1 MGCLS
6 LHQHRLQGQEAAQAL
21 TLRHTTEMHGLP
33 LNWPA
38 HFVHLHAA
46 WPCYNPCPPRPPTAD
61 LRGGVAAQAPRA
73 LQERMAV
80 SQGDPGQRQLGY
92 VVVTRPVRQGRLR
105 LALEEVLSMQLDP
118 APTLPTATSPS
129 SAEGAA
135 ALPPGSTASPPA
147 VGAAGAAAT
156 ASPSEGGAGAAAATS
171 ALLPGALLGLG
182 LGVASEGSEAS
193 SLGSRASSSSN
204 LRCAGATLVRSK
216 HSYSCMADAAAAAPL
231 RMLLVEDNAINMKA
245 SSMLHW
251 ARCGRQLLNG
261 SVAGGGQGLEEV
273 VAGWKL
279 GVAVP
284 AAAHA
289 RVGKLPSAKAWP
301 AGSFTCGTTLT
312 CVPQLHTCLRRRL
325 LWASCAAWAAPTL
338 SPRRTGRQR
347 WRPCMCVLLTGIVAH
362 RDCCP
367 QGSGLAACSCSAAG
381 HQAVGYTRL
390 GCAGTVHALCMPA
403 AGLQNARSAQHAT
416 PGWLQLL
423 SLRCYLQFYP
433 LSRPTPPPGPST
445 WHCCRRLAGQTRL
458 MSSSWTCTCRAR

>member
-1 MGCLS
+1 MPS
-6 LHQHRLQGQEAAQAL
+6 
-21 TLRHTTEMHGLP
+21 
-33 LNWPA
+33 
-38 HFVHLHAA
+38 
-46 WPCYNPCPPRPPTAD
+46 PPTAD

-73 LQERMAV
+73 LQERLAV

-147 VGAAGAAAT
+147 VDAAGAAAT
-156 ASPSEGGAGAAAATS
+156 ASPSEGGAGAAPATS

-245 SSMLHW
+245 SSKLHW

-312 CVPQLHTCLRRRL
+312 CVPQLHPPCLRRRL

-347 WRPCMCVLLTGIVAH
+347 LRPCMCVLLTGIVAH

-390 GCAGTVHALCMPA
+390 GCVGTVHALCMPA
-403 AGLQNARSAQHAT
+403 AGLQNARSAQHAWLATIALT
-416 PGWLQLL
+416 PLLPPVLPAISPDPASRSFHLALPQAAGGPDAFDVILMDLHMPRKVSAAACAMQCICLL
-423 SLRCYLQFYP
+423 SVVLLNGPMQAKACVSGHAC
-433 LSRPTPPPGPST
+433 LSKVPRPFS
-445 WHCCRRLAGQTRL
+445 RRR
-458 MSSSWTCTCRAR
+458 